1 MAFAPP
7 ANNAGLPVP
16 VIPANPP
23 TLSDITNIK
32 DYVERLIQSKG
43 EYPLSAERHQ
53 LIWVRFQLLVP
64 QLVPQTMRLAL
75 PSCTIMKVSLEPV
88 LEVQLHLP
96 GLPLSPTLSIIYN
109 KQSSGLNRM
118 KSI

>member
-43 EYPLSAERHQ
+43 EYPLSAE
-53 LIWVRFQLLVP
+53 
-64 QLVPQTMRLAL
+64 
-75 PSCTIMKVSLEPV
+75 
-88 LEVQLHLP
+88 
-96 GLPLSPTLSIIYN
+96 
-109 KQSSGLNRM
+109 
-118 KSI
+118 